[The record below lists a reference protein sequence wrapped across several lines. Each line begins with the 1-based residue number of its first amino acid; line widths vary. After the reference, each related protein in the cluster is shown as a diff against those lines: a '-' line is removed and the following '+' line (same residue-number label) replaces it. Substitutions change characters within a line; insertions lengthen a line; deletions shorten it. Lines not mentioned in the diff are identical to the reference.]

1 MEQRENPHL
10 YKLSVYPYF
19 EFNGNEKKRTQV
31 LILNMIIEEEAF
43 YLIILIS
50 FSILLLLNKIL
61 IFN

>member
-43 YLIILIS
+43 YL
-50 FSILLLLNKIL
+50 NKIL